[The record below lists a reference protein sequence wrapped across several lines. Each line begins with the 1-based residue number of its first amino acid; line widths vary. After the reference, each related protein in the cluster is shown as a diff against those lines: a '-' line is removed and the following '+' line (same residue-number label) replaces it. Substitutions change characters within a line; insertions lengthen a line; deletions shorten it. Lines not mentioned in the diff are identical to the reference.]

1 MNGLEYTNI
10 RARRQLSPDAAARIA
25 APARGVCEFLVGMRN
40 YYAFVD
46 ACNALLP
53 PCPARRVNI
62 RIGEIRITVRDENGP
77 D

>member
-1 MNGLEYTNI
+1 MKYTNI

-25 APARGVCEFLVGMRN
+25 APARGVYEFLVGMRD

-46 ACNALLP
+46 ACNALP
-53 PCPARRVNI
+53 PPRPARRVDI
-62 RIGEIRITVRDENGP
+62 RIGEIRITVRDENEP